1 MKKFTIVLIVLM
13 GAAMFAPQNIEAGV
27 GFKAGYSSSQFALS
41 SSGEIPFDW
50 GPLSSFTG
58 GLYFSLG
65 LGFFSVQPEIL
76 YTRMGGRYEVDAD
89 SLEFRFD
96 YVQVPVLLK
105 LNIIPAGPIRPFIY
119 GGAYGG
125 YLVKATGVMVT
136 GGETISED
144 IRDTFQEFDYGVL
157 GGVGLTFKLVG
168 IALTVE
174 GRYNYGLQN
183 LYIEPAEGEFMRNT
197 SMVGLVG
204 IHF

>member
-1 MKKFTIVLIVLM
+1 MKKLIIALM
-13 GAAMFAPQNIEAGV
+13 VMLGAAMFAPQNLDAGV
-27 GFKAGYSSSQFALS
+27 GLKAGYSSSQFALS
-41 SSGEIPFDW
+41 SGGEIPFDW

-58 GLYFSLG
+58 GIYFSLG
-65 LGFFSVQPEIL
+65 LGFISVQPEIL
-76 YTRMGGRYEVDAD
+76 YTRMGGRFAVDAD
-89 SLEFRFD
+89 SLEFRLD

-125 YLVKATGVMVT
+125 YLVKATGVMVVDGVT
-136 GGETISED
+136 DSED
-144 IRDTFQEFDYGVL
+144 IKDSFQEFDYGVL

-168 IALTVE
+168 IALTIE

>member
-1 MKKFTIVLIVLM
+1 MKKLVIVLM
-13 GAAMFAPQNIEAGV
+13 VVMGAALFAPRDLDAGV
-27 GFKAGYSSSQFALS
+27 GLKAGYSSSQFALTPP
-41 SSGEIPFDW
+41 GFDW

-58 GLYFSLG
+58 GIYFGLG
-65 LGFFSVQPEIL
+65 LGFLSVQPEIL
-76 YTRMGGRYEVDAD
+76 YTRMGGRYAEGAN

-125 YLVKATGVMVT
+125 YLVKATGVMVE
-136 GGETISED
+136 GGETTSAD
-144 IRDTFQEFDYGVL
+144 IRDTYQEFDYGVL

-183 LYIEPAEGEFMRNT
+183 LYLEPAEGEFMRNT